1 MEEWEK
7 AFKNRIDL
15 VGEINR
21 AKDKMLKI
29 AISGLIAI
37 KEQGNPVAQ
46 NTLSEMIAS
55 IPQEL
60 ELDVNIIIEKT
71 LRLDDES

>member
-7 AFKNRIDL
+7 AFKDRIDL